1 MNDNRMLICDI
12 QMFDAT
18 QTIIYSN
25 GERIQIPT
33 EIISSY
39 VVSSCYHNN
48 NLDGIH
54 FFGNESYIQG
64 IINDI
69 YIENEINYSNLKEI
83 KIEVN

>member
-33 EIISSY
+33 EMISSY

-54 FFGNESYIQG
+54 
-64 IINDI
+64 
-69 YIENEINYSNLKEI
+69 
-83 KIEVN
+83 